1 MPRQYLNPLGFIDKP
16 TETGATFILTDPE
29 DSRNLEPGTPVTI
42 WRYSREL
49 LALDRIRGEITRVG
63 YTTAVFTVT
72 GRETADRWPKNQA
85 ALRENTPVYLALK
98 DSFEP
103 DMRRMLSPEQAASMA
118 KHLQRYA
125 ELTGRAS
132 KEQEPGGA
140 SGTEHLPLNRG
151 LEPADT

>member
-1 MPRQYLNPLGFIDKP
+1 MPRRYLNPLGFIDKP

-42 WRYSREL
+42 WRYSRKL

-72 GRETADRWPKNQA
+72 GRETADRWPENQA

-103 DMRRMLSPEQAASMA
+103 DMSRMLSPEQAASMA
-118 KHLQRYA
+118 RHFQRYT
-125 ELTGRAS
+125 ELTDRTRNAP
-132 KEQEPGGA
+132 EPG
-140 SGTEHLPLNRG
+140 EHPPPG
-151 LEPADT
+151 I